1 VIVWGLYHGSGR
13 DFSGRKSAATTT
25 ESIGAGLPVLMGV
38 MYGGVPN
45 VIRLNSKHAGK
56 SWVLFLCF
64 EMVRNDVK
72 LPERRANNMT
82 QEQFEALGIEKSL
95 AKKAAEESKKELE
108 NYVAKET
115 FDATEQKRKQLE
127 TSVQERETQLEELK
141 ASAGDNEALKQQIAD
156 LQAQNKQKDLDNQK
170 EMDDL
175 KMTYAIRM
183 AVSASAQ
190 DSDLVAGLVDRNKL
204 ILGDDGKVT
213 GLDEQV
219 KALKESKPFLFKA
232 EDNGGK
238 KGFFRL
244 NPKDNGGSDGEGRMS
259 MKEAIAAKLNM
270 GSEGK
275 E

>member
-1 VIVWGLYHGSGR
+1 MVTALLARLLLGKKK
-13 DFSGRKSAATTT
+13 DFFTILKIKGTAYMI
-25 ESIGAGLPVLMGV
+25 SIQPYVSPL
-38 MYGGVPN
+38 
-45 VIRLNSKHAGK
+45 
-56 SWVLFLCF
+56 
-64 EMVRNDVK
+64 
-72 LPERRANNMT
+72 
-82 QEQFEALGIEKSL
+82 EAF
-95 AKKAAEESKKELE
+95 KKAV
-108 NYVAKET
+108 N
-115 FDATEQKRKQLE
+115 
-127 TSVQERETQLEELK
+127 
-141 ASAGDNEALKQQIAD
+141 
-156 LQAQNKQKDLDNQK
+156 K
-170 EMDDL
+170 EMNDL
-175 KMTYAIRM
+175 KMTYAIRT

-204 ILGDDGKVT
+204 ILGDDGKIT

-244 NPKDNGGSDGEGRMS
+244 SPKDAGGSGGESHMS

>member
-1 VIVWGLYHGSGR
+1 
-13 DFSGRKSAATTT
+13 
-25 ESIGAGLPVLMGV
+25 MGV

-45 VIRLNSKHAGK
+45 VIRLSSKHAGK

-64 EMVRNDVK
+64 KMVRNDVK

-244 NPKDNGGSDGEGRMS
+244 NPKDNGGSGGEGRMS